1 MDIEKELA
9 AALRAQ
15 DPGTAFTANVLQR
28 VEQAPL
34 AAKPR
39 RAWRVPASLAAGVLL
54 IFSSALL
61 IERQVEQH
69 RIAVA
74 GDELA
79 MALAITSQQLNDV
92 QRMLSRNESKENGI

>member
-15 DPGTAFTANVLQR
+15 DPGAAFTATVLQR
-28 VEQAPL
+28 VAQAPV
-34 AAKPR
+34 AARPR
-39 RAWRVPASLAAGVLL
+39 RAWRVPASLAAGVLVL
-54 IFSSALL
+54 SGALL

-69 RIAVA
+69 RIAAA

-79 MALAITSQQLNDV
+79 LALAITSQQLNDL
-92 QRMLSRNESKENGI
+92 QQMLSRNESKENGI

>member
-15 DPGTAFTANVLQR
+15 DPGAAFTATVLQR
-28 VEQAPL
+28 VEQASVP
-34 AAKPR
+34 AKPHR
-39 RAWRVPASLAAGVLL
+39 TWRVPASLAAGVLL
-54 IFSSALL
+54 VLSSALL

-92 QRMLSRNESKENGI
+92 QRMLSRNGSKENGI